1 MIKFKV
7 FFFAI
12 CIQSINNF
20 TQFILPRVGFLCIFR
35 YFFPSCCVYV
45 FNSLKKK
52 AGKFNDILVYFVQLK
67 SIVWIYH
74 EKYHWIF
81 CLHWFARLQNEVR
94 FKIVYSSKWMN
105 AVLQRNFHIK
115 NSKHT
120 WNLCTQNRFNIRY
133 FIAGSSWIIL
143 IYVLYI
149 NRFKKK
155 EERRI

>member
-7 FFFAI
+7 FFLAI

-20 TQFILPRVGFLCIFR
+20 TQFIFPRVDFFLCIFR
-35 YFFPSCCVYV
+35 YFFFHHVVCMYSI
-45 FNSLKKK
+45 LWKKK
-52 AGKFNDILVYFVQLK
+52 RGKFNDILVYSVQLK

-81 CLHWFARLQNEVR
+81 SLHLFARLQNEVR

-115 NSKHT
+115 YSKHT

-143 IYVLYI
+143 IYVYKSI
-149 NRFKKK
+149 
-155 EERRI
+155 